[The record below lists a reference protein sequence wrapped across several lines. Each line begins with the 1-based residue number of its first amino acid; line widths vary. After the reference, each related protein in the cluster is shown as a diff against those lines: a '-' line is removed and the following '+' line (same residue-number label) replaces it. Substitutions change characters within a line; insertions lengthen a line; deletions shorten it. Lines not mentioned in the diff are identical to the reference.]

1 MDEPMTSNTIA
12 TPTRP
17 TTDSSAV
24 KPSGHRRRF
33 PWLKSIVTFVLIPI
47 CALSFFPFLWM
58 IFTSLR
64 TQNTVLAGPFIPQ
77 QITFV
82 AYGEAWN
89 SIGFAQHF
97 FNSVWITVATVIGVL
112 VFSTISG
119 YAFAILKF
127 PFKNTLYL
135 LLLTTLFMPATA
147 LIIPLYLQL
156 KNLGL
161 LNTQEGLVILYIS
174 SSAPFAMFLMRAFF
188 QTLPDELVQAARIDG
203 AGEFTIFWRII
214 LPLARPG
221 VATVVIFQFLSTWNE
236 FLYANTVLQDTGKLP
251 LQPVLFSLIGQY
263 STDWPTLTAGLTMS
277 IIPVVLVYVFMQ
289 RQFVAGLTLGAVKS

>member
-1 MDEPMTSNTIA
+1 MTTQTVSTGA
-12 TPTRP
+12 RARP
-17 TTDSSAV
+17 AEKNDS
-24 KPSGHRRRF
+24 GRRRRF
-33 PWLKSIVTFVLIPI
+33 PWLKSIVTLILIPV
-47 CALSFFPFLWM
+47 CALSFFPFVWL
-58 IFTSLR
+58 ILTSLR
-64 TQNTVLAGPFIPQ
+64 TQDSVLAGPFWPQ
-77 QITFV
+77 SFSLV

-89 SIGFAQHF
+89 SIGFALHF
-97 FNSVWITVATVIGVL
+97 TNSLVITVATVIGVL
-112 VFSTISG
+112 IFSTISG

-127 PFKNTLYL
+127 PFKNVIYL
-135 LLLTTLFMPATA
+135 ALLTTLFMPATA

-161 LNTQEGLVILYIS
+161 LNSQAGLIVLYVS

-188 QTLPDELVQAARIDG
+188 QTLPDDLVQAARIDG

-221 VATVVIFQFLSTWNE
+221 IATVVIFQFLSTWNE
-236 FLYANTVLQDTGKLP
+236 FLYANTVIQDTGKLP

-263 STDWPTLTAGLTMS
+263 STNWPDLTAGLTMS
-277 IIPVVLVYVFMQ
+277 IVPVVIVYVFMQ